1 MITVFKVII
10 ESFRQAWQS
19 LVGNKLRSFLSLLGI
34 SIGIFC
40 IIGVLSAVDS
50 LEDNVRSSFDKLGN
64 DVIYVDRF
72 TWAEDP
78 GDNYWKW
85 MKRPRPSYNDFK
97 AIQTKVKSADMASFF
112 TVVGGK
118 TAKYRSSSVEGGF

>member
-1 MITVFKVII
+1 MITILKVIQ

-50 LEDNVRSSFDKLGN
+50 LEDNVRSML
-64 DVIYVDRF
+64 I
-72 TWAEDP
+72 
-78 GDNYWKW
+78 
-85 MKRPRPSYNDFK
+85 DFHG
-97 AIQTKVKSADMASFF
+97 Q
-112 TVVGGK
+112 K
-118 TAKYRSSSVEGGF
+118 TLE